1 MSKRCDALLL
11 FSFFFSKLEVVCE
24 STGVAPIHVAVN
36 TGNYEVIQELLLL
49 GIKLN
54 VADREGEN
62 VFHYA
67 AKICDSKVLQVC
79 RINSSVT
86 VKFSWFLHESIAH
99 RGIFS
104 DDPSLL

>member
-1 MSKRCDALLL
+1 M
-11 FSFFFSKLEVVCE
+11 
-24 STGVAPIHVAVN
+24 N

-49 GIKLN
+49 GIRLN

-79 RINSSVT
+79 KIDSS
-86 VKFSWFLHESIAH
+86 
-99 RGIFS
+99 GIVQY
-104 DDPSLL
+104 P